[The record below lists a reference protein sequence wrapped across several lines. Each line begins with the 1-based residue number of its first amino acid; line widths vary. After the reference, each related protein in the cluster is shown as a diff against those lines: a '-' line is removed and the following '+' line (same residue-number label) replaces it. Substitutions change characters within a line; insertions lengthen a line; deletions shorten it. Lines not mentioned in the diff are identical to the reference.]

1 MRKSSL
7 GILLLVILFTG
18 VGEAVALAGSK
29 DATGPTHV
37 LRFRNAEGW
46 GAPSVKVSDD
56 RFTLTLGFRST
67 PKDPVMVLDRILTER
82 SRRVFSHAQVRQ
94 GENRTFVDLQL
105 SRPLKAMKRKKYL
118 KNNWLVRVELK
129 PFSSI
134 EVPSYASV
142 FPEGLEQIVVEE
154 TERSMEEGE
163 SDCGGVNVLREDNAS
178 WHLYAGL
185 LYAECLQSDRKFK
198 DARKIARRVIREASP
213 ESPLGLLMSLRIN
226 QWKRQKAYPVEIG
239 NITWSTLPAPMA
251 QELGLRLAQRTY
263 SRDLERAVE
272 YFLGATSAG
281 PMNEILLDTAQS
293 IRFDLIQRSL
303 DAGLSSLTLTLADAL
318 PLPREN
324 HPSYKGTARACA
336 LTWSEAGRMLKSA
349 NSASV
354 LLPQGDALLVDGP
367 LTRTLEEQRATLIQ
381 EANQVES
388 NPLEEAISDKTAR
401 SLTPPIKNLAP
412 NSPLPLDELG
422 ALLGLPTLK
431 TATKKTPEVSEFN
444 IEMPKTPTANMPN
457 ELELAL
463 ALQSKGSKQRV
474 TTYGETPIIDS
485 LAIMGGE

>member
-29 DATGPTHV
+29 DASGPTHV
-37 LRFRNAEGW
+37 LRFRQAEGW

-67 PKDPVMVLDRILTER
+67 PKDPVMVLDRMLTER
-82 SRRVFSHAQVRQ
+82 SRRVFSHAQVRE
-94 GENRTFVDLQL
+94 GENRTFLDLQL
-105 SRPLKAMKRKKYL
+105 SRPLKTMKRRKYL
-118 KNNWLVRVELK
+118 EKNWLVRVELK
-129 PFSSI
+129 PFPSI
-134 EVPSYASV
+134 DIPSYASI

-154 TERSMEEGE
+154 TERSMEEGD

-178 WHLYAGL
+178 WNLYAGL
-185 LYAECLQSDRKFK
+185 IHAECLQSDRKFK
-198 DARKIARRVIREASP
+198 DARKMARRVIREASP

-226 QWKRQKAYPVEIG
+226 QWKKQEAYPVQIG
-239 NITWSTLPAPMA
+239 NITWSTLPAPLA

-263 SRDLERAVE
+263 SRDLERAVG

-281 PMNEILLDTAQS
+281 SMDETLLDTAQS

-303 DAGLSSLTLTLADAL
+303 DAGLNPLTLSLADAL
-318 PLPREN
+318 PLPKTN
-324 HPSYKGTARACA
+324 HPSYRGTARACA
-336 LTWSEAGRMLKSA
+336 LTWSHAGRPLKAAKSA
-349 NSASV
+349 SG
-354 LLPQGDALLVDGP
+354 LLPEGDALLVDSS
-367 LTRTLEEQRATLIQ
+367 LKRTLEERRDAVIQ
-381 EANQVES
+381 EANQVER
-388 NPLEEAISDKTAR
+388 NPLEDVILAKSAR
-401 SLTPPIKNLAP
+401 SLTPSIKNLAP

-431 TATKKTPEVSEFN
+431 TVTQKKAEVSEFN
-444 IEMPKTPTANMPN
+444 TKIPKNPIVKMPN

-463 ALQSKGSKQRV
+463 ALQTTGSKQRV
-474 TTYGETPIIDS
+474 TTYGETPNIDS